1 MKVWT
6 VQGRDMPQNKKTDK
20 ADADIVQAEEGQ
32 KLHGQSW
39 KTAKAK
45 KGSQSGRFARS
56 EKTARE
62 CALAL
67 LEFRDR
73 TEREL
78 RQKLKER
85 EYSAEEINE
94 TVLFLKEYRY
104 LDDEAYA
111 DRYIRSCA
119 ARKSRRQIRADLER
133 KGVSREIIDLQL
145 QEKTVDEDSQ
155 IRKLLEK
162 KGYEPGK
169 RMEPAEY
176 RRLMGVLG
184 RRGFSGEAIR
194 RVTESMREEY
204 DSFL

>member
-1 MKVWT
+1 MLRLGWKTKSKGMKVWSIQGGE
-6 VQGRDMPQNKKTDK
+6 VQVQNLSLENLKSGKRQNPDPAGNTKKT
-20 ADADIVQAEEGQ
+20 
-32 KLHGQSW
+32 
-39 KTAKAK
+39 
-45 KGSQSGRFARS
+45 GSQNR
-56 EKTARE
+56 TVRE

-155 IRKLLEK
+155 IRKLLQK
-162 KGYEPGK
+162 KGYVPGK
-169 RMEPAEY
+169 RLEPAEY
-176 RRLMGVLG
+176 RRIMGALG

-194 RVTESMREEY
+194 KAMESMREELEE
-204 DSFL
+204 FF

>member
-1 MKVWT
+1 MKIWT
-6 VQGRDMPQNKKTDK
+6 IQGGEVQ
-20 ADADIVQAEEGQ
+20 VQSLPMES
-32 KLHGQSW
+32 L
-39 KTAKAK
+39 
-45 KGSQSGRFARS
+45 QSGKQQNPAANRKKANGQNR
-56 EKTARE
+56 TVRE

-78 RQKLKER
+78 RRKLKER
-85 EYSAEEINE
+85 EYSTEEI
-94 TVLFLKEYRY
+94 
-104 LDDEAYA
+104 DDAAYA
-111 DRYIRSCA
+111 GRYIRTCA
-119 ARKSRRQIRADLER
+119 TRKSRWQIRADLER

-145 QEKTVDEDSQ
+145 QEEYVDEDSQ

-169 RMEPAEY
+169 SMEPAEY
-176 RRLMGVLG
+176 RRLMGALG

-194 RVTESMREEY
+194 RVMESMREEY

>member
-1 MKVWT
+1 MKVWSIQGGE
-6 VQGRDMPQNKKTDK
+6 VQVQNLSLENLQSGKRQNPDPAGNTKKT
-20 ADADIVQAEEGQ
+20 
-32 KLHGQSW
+32 
-39 KTAKAK
+39 
-45 KGSQSGRFARS
+45 GSQNR
-56 EKTARE
+56 TVRE

-155 IRKLLEK
+155 IRKLLQK
-162 KGYEPGK
+162 KGYVPGK
-169 RMEPAEY
+169 RLEPAEY
-176 RRLMGVLG
+176 RRIMGALG

-194 RVTESMREEY
+194 KAMENMREELEE
-204 DSFL
+204 FF

>member
-1 MKVWT
+1 MKVWSIQGGE
-6 VQGRDMPQNKKTDK
+6 VQVQNLSLENLKSGKRQNPDPARNTKKT
-20 ADADIVQAEEGQ
+20 
-32 KLHGQSW
+32 
-39 KTAKAK
+39 
-45 KGSQSGRFARS
+45 GSQNR
-56 EKTARE
+56 TVRE

-73 TEREL
+73 TEQEL
-78 RQKLKER
+78 RRKLKER
-85 EYSAEEINE
+85 EYSTEEIDE

-111 DRYIRSCA
+111 GRYIRTCA

-145 QEKTVDEDSQ
+145 QEENVDEDSQ

-176 RRLMGVLG
+176 RRLMGALG

>member
-20 ADADIVQAEEGQ
+20 ADVDIVQAEEGQ
-32 KLHGQSW
+32 KLHGQFW

-45 KGSQSGRFARS
+45 KSSQSGRFARS

-85 EYSAEEINE
+85 EYGPEEIEE
-94 TVLFLKEYRY
+94 TVLFLNEYRY

-111 DRYIRSCA
+111 GRYIRSCA
-119 ARKSRRQIRADLER
+119 SRKSRRQIRADLER
-133 KGVSREIIDLQL
+133 KGVSREVIDLSF
-145 QEKTVDEDSQ
+145 QEEAVDEESQ
-155 IRKLLEK
+155 IEKLLLK

-169 RMEPAEY
+169 RMEPADY
-176 RRLMGVLG
+176 WRLMGTLG
-184 RRGFSGEAIR
+184 RRGFSSEAIR
-194 RVTESMREEY
+194 RVTDRMSE
-204 DSFL
+204 DAG

>member
-1 MKVWT
+1 MKVWSIQGGE
-6 VQGRDMPQNKKTDK
+6 VQVQNLSLENLKSGKRQNPDPAGNTKKT
-20 ADADIVQAEEGQ
+20 
-32 KLHGQSW
+32 
-39 KTAKAK
+39 
-45 KGSQSGRFARS
+45 GSQNR
-56 EKTARE
+56 TVRE

-111 DRYIRSCA
+111 DRYIRSCV

-155 IRKLLEK
+155 IRKLLQK
-162 KGYEPGK
+162 KGYVPGK
-169 RMEPAEY
+169 RLEPAEY
-176 RRLMGVLG
+176 RRIMGALG

-194 RVTESMREEY
+194 KAMESMREELEE
-204 DSFL
+204 FF

>member
-1 MKVWT
+1 MLRLGWKTKSKGMKVWSIQGGE
-6 VQGRDMPQNKKTDK
+6 VQVQNLSLENLQSGKRQNPDPAGNTKKT
-20 ADADIVQAEEGQ
+20 
-32 KLHGQSW
+32 
-39 KTAKAK
+39 
-45 KGSQSGRFARS
+45 GSQNR
-56 EKTARE
+56 TVRE

-155 IRKLLEK
+155 IRKLLKK
-162 KGYEPGK
+162 KGYVPGK
-169 RMEPAEY
+169 RLEPAEY
-176 RRLMGVLG
+176 RRIMGALG

-194 RVTESMREEY
+194 KAMESMREELEE
-204 DSFL
+204 FF

>member
-1 MKVWT
+1 MLRLGWKTKSKGMKVWSIQGGE
-6 VQGRDMPQNKKTDK
+6 VQVQNLSLENLKSGKRQNPDPAGNTKKT
-20 ADADIVQAEEGQ
+20 
-32 KLHGQSW
+32 
-39 KTAKAK
+39 
-45 KGSQSGRFARS
+45 GSQNR
-56 EKTARE
+56 TVRE

-119 ARKSRRQIRADLER
+119 ARKSRRQIRADLEH

-155 IRKLLEK
+155 IRKLLQK
-162 KGYEPGK
+162 KGYVPGK
-169 RMEPAEY
+169 RLEPAEY
-176 RRLMGVLG
+176 RRIMGPLG

-194 RVTESMREEY
+194 KAMESMREELEE
-204 DSFL
+204 FF

>member
-1 MKVWT
+1 MKIWS
-6 VQGRDMPQNKKTDK
+6 VQGGEVQVQNLSLENLKSGKQQNPVGKTKKT
-20 ADADIVQAEEGQ
+20 
-32 KLHGQSW
+32 
-39 KTAKAK
+39 
-45 KGSQSGRFARS
+45 GSQNR
-56 EKTARE
+56 TVRE

-73 TEREL
+73 TEQEL

-85 EYSAEEINE
+85 EYSAEEIDE

-111 DRYIRSCA
+111 GRYIRSCA
-119 ARKSRRQIRADLER
+119 ARKSRRQIRAELER
-133 KGVSREIIDLQL
+133 KGVSREVIDLQL
-145 QEKTVDEDSQ
+145 QEEEVDEDSQ
-155 IRKLLEK
+155 IRKLLVK

-176 RRLMGVLG
+176 RRIMAALG

-194 RVTESMREEY
+194 RVVESMRDEQEK
-204 DSFL
+204 FF

>member
-6 VQGRDMPQNKKTDK
+6 VQGRDMPQNKKTDQ

-32 KLHGQSW
+32 KLHGQFW

-45 KGSQSGRFARS
+45 KSSQSGRFARS

-85 EYSAEEINE
+85 EYGPEEIEE

-111 DRYIRSCA
+111 GRYIRSCA
-119 ARKSRRQIRADLER
+119 SWKSRRQIRADLER
-133 KGVSREIIDLQL
+133 KGVSREVIDLSF
-145 QEKTVDEDSQ
+145 QEEAVDEESQ
-155 IRKLLEK
+155 IEKLLLK

-169 RMEPAEY
+169 RMEPADY
-176 RRLMGVLG
+176 RRLMGTLG
-184 RRGFSGEAIR
+184 RRGFSSEAIR
-194 RVTESMREEY
+194 RVTDRMSE
-204 DSFL
+204 DAG

>member
-1 MKVWT
+1 MKVWSIQGGE
-6 VQGRDMPQNKKTDK
+6 VQVQNLSLENLKSGKRQNPDPAGNTKKT
-20 ADADIVQAEEGQ
+20 
-32 KLHGQSW
+32 
-39 KTAKAK
+39 
-45 KGSQSGRFARS
+45 GSQNR
-56 EKTARE
+56 TVRE

-104 LDDEAYA
+104 LDDEAYV

-155 IRKLLEK
+155 IRKLLQK
-162 KGYEPGK
+162 KGYVPGK
-169 RMEPAEY
+169 RLEPAEY
-176 RRLMGVLG
+176 RRIMGALG

-194 RVTESMREEY
+194 EAMESMREELEE
-204 DSFL
+204 FF

>member
-1 MKVWT
+1 MKVWSIQGGE
-6 VQGRDMPQNKKTDK
+6 VQVQNLSLENMKSGKRQNPDPAGNKK
-20 ADADIVQAEEGQ
+20 
-32 KLHGQSW
+32 
-39 KTAKAK
+39 KT
-45 KGSQSGRFARS
+45 GSQNR
-56 EKTARE
+56 TVRE

-155 IRKLLEK
+155 IRKLLQK
-162 KGYEPGK
+162 KGYVPGK
-169 RMEPAEY
+169 RLEPAEY
-176 RRLMGVLG
+176 RRIMGALG

-194 RVTESMREEY
+194 KAMESMREELEE
-204 DSFL
+204 FF

>member
-1 MKVWT
+1 MKIWT
-6 VQGRDMPQNKKTDK
+6 IQGGEVQ
-20 ADADIVQAEEGQ
+20 VQSLPMES
-32 KLHGQSW
+32 L
-39 KTAKAK
+39 
-45 KGSQSGRFARS
+45 QSGKQQNPAANRKKANGQNR
-56 EKTARE
+56 TVRE

-78 RQKLKER
+78 RRKLKER
-85 EYSAEEINE
+85 EYSTEEIDE

-104 LDDEAYA
+104 LDDAAYA
-111 DRYIRSCA
+111 GRYIRTCA

-145 QEKTVDEDSQ
+145 Q

-169 RMEPAEY
+169 SMEPAEY
-176 RRLMGVLG
+176 RRLMGALG

-194 RVTESMREEY
+194 RVMESMREEY

>member
-1 MKVWT
+1 MLRLGWKTKSKGMKVWSIQGGE
-6 VQGRDMPQNKKTDK
+6 VQVQNLSLENLQSGKRQNPDPAGNTKKT
-20 ADADIVQAEEGQ
+20 
-32 KLHGQSW
+32 
-39 KTAKAK
+39 
-45 KGSQSGRFARS
+45 GSQNR
-56 EKTARE
+56 TVRE

-104 LDDEAYA
+104 LDDEAYV

-155 IRKLLEK
+155 IRKLLQK
-162 KGYEPGK
+162 KGYVPGK
-169 RMEPAEY
+169 RLEPAEY
-176 RRLMGVLG
+176 RRIMGALG

-194 RVTESMREEY
+194 KAMESMREELEE
-204 DSFL
+204 FF

>member
-1 MKVWT
+1 MKVWNP
-6 VQGRDMPQNKKTDK
+6 QGTGRRLPEEAGQSLPEIDKKTNRPN
-20 ADADIVQAEEGQ
+20 
-32 KLHGQSW
+32 
-39 KTAKAK
+39 KTV
-45 KGSQSGRFARS
+45 
-56 EKTARE
+56 RE

-85 EYSAEEINE
+85 GYSSDEIEE

-111 DRYIRSCA
+111 GRYIRSCA

-133 KGVSREIIDLQL
+133 KGVSREVIDLQL
-145 QEKTVDEDSQ
+145 QEENVDEDSQ

-176 RRLMGVLG
+176 RRLMGALG

-194 RVTESMREEY
+194 RVTEIMREEQEE
-204 DSFL
+204 FF

>member
-1 MKVWT
+1 M
-6 VQGRDMPQNKKTDK
+6 QIQNLPMEK
-20 ADADIVQAEEGQ
+20 QQ
-32 KLHGQSW
+32 
-39 KTAKAK
+39 
-45 KGSQSGRFARS
+45 S
-56 EKTARE
+56 EKGQNPERNIKKANGQNRTARE

-85 EYSAEEINE
+85 EYSAQEIDE

-111 DRYIRSCA
+111 GRYIRSCA

-145 QEKTVDEDSQ
+145 QEEEVDEDSQ
-155 IRKLLEK
+155 IRKLLVK

-169 RMEPAEY
+169 RLEPAEY
-176 RRLMGVLG
+176 RRIMSALG

-194 RVTESMREEY
+194 RVTESMREEQGE
-204 DSFL
+204 FF

>member
-1 MKVWT
+1 MLRLGWKTKSKGMEVWSIQGGE
-6 VQGRDMPQNKKTDK
+6 VQVQNLSLENLKSGKRQNPDPAGNTKKT
-20 ADADIVQAEEGQ
+20 
-32 KLHGQSW
+32 
-39 KTAKAK
+39 
-45 KGSQSGRFARS
+45 GSQNR
-56 EKTARE
+56 TVRE

-104 LDDEAYA
+104 LDDEAYV

-155 IRKLLEK
+155 IRKLLQK
-162 KGYEPGK
+162 KGYVPGK
-169 RMEPAEY
+169 RLEPAEY
-176 RRLMGVLG
+176 RRIMGALG

-194 RVTESMREEY
+194 KAMESMREELEE
-204 DSFL
+204 FF

>member
-1 MKVWT
+1 MKVWSIQGGE
-6 VQGRDMPQNKKTDK
+6 VQVQNLSLENLQSGKRQNPDPARNTKKT
-20 ADADIVQAEEGQ
+20 
-32 KLHGQSW
+32 
-39 KTAKAK
+39 
-45 KGSQSGRFARS
+45 GSQNR
-56 EKTARE
+56 TVRE

-155 IRKLLEK
+155 IRKLLQK
-162 KGYEPGK
+162 KGYVPGK
-169 RMEPAEY
+169 RLEPAEY
-176 RRLMGVLG
+176 RRIMGALG

-194 RVTESMREEY
+194 KAMESMREELEE
-204 DSFL
+204 FF

>member
-1 MKVWT
+1 MKIWT
-6 VQGRDMPQNKKTDK
+6 IQGGEVQ
-20 ADADIVQAEEGQ
+20 VQSLPMES
-32 KLHGQSW
+32 L
-39 KTAKAK
+39 
-45 KGSQSGRFARS
+45 QSGKQQNPAANRKKANGQNR
-56 EKTARE
+56 TVRE

-78 RQKLKER
+78 RRK
-85 EYSAEEINE
+85 
-94 TVLFLKEYRY
+94 LKEYRY
-104 LDDEAYA
+104 LDDAAYA
-111 DRYIRSCA
+111 GRYIRTCA

-133 KGVSREIIDLQL
+133 KGVSSEIIDLQL
-145 QEKTVDEDSQ
+145 QEEYVDEDSQ

-176 RRLMGVLG
+176 RRLMGALG

>member
-1 MKVWT
+1 MKVWSIQGGE
-6 VQGRDMPQNKKTDK
+6 VQVQNLSLENLQSGKRQNPDPAGNTKKT
-20 ADADIVQAEEGQ
+20 
-32 KLHGQSW
+32 
-39 KTAKAK
+39 
-45 KGSQSGRFARS
+45 GSQNR
-56 EKTARE
+56 TVRE

-155 IRKLLEK
+155 IRKLLQK
-162 KGYEPGK
+162 KGYVPGK
-169 RMEPAEY
+169 RLEPAEY
-176 RRLMGVLG
+176 RRIMGALG

-194 RVTESMREEY
+194 KAMESMREELEE
-204 DSFL
+204 FF

>member
-1 MKVWT
+1 MLRLGWKTKSKGMKVWSIQGGE
-6 VQGRDMPQNKKTDK
+6 VQVQNLSLENLKSGKRQNPDPAGNTKKT
-20 ADADIVQAEEGQ
+20 
-32 KLHGQSW
+32 
-39 KTAKAK
+39 
-45 KGSQSGRFARS
+45 GSQNR
-56 EKTARE
+56 TVRE

-104 LDDEAYA
+104 LDDETYV

-155 IRKLLEK
+155 IRKLLQK
-162 KGYEPGK
+162 KGYVPGK
-169 RMEPAEY
+169 RLEPAEY
-176 RRLMGVLG
+176 RRIMGALG

-194 RVTESMREEY
+194 KAMESMREELEE
-204 DSFL
+204 FF

>member
-1 MKVWT
+1 MKVWSIQGGE
-6 VQGRDMPQNKKTDK
+6 VQVQNLSLENLQSGKRQNPDPARNTKKT
-20 ADADIVQAEEGQ
+20 
-32 KLHGQSW
+32 
-39 KTAKAK
+39 
-45 KGSQSGRFARS
+45 GSQNR
-56 EKTARE
+56 TVRE

-145 QEKTVDEDSQ
+145 QEKTVDEESQ
-155 IRKLLEK
+155 IRKLLQK
-162 KGYEPGK
+162 KGYVPGK
-169 RMEPAEY
+169 RLEPAEY
-176 RRLMGVLG
+176 RRIMGALG

-194 RVTESMREEY
+194 KAMESMREELEE
-204 DSFL
+204 FF

>member
-1 MKVWT
+1 MLRLGWKTKSKGMKVWSIQGGE
-6 VQGRDMPQNKKTDK
+6 VQVQNLSLENLKSGKRQNPDPAGNTKKT
-20 ADADIVQAEEGQ
+20 
-32 KLHGQSW
+32 
-39 KTAKAK
+39 
-45 KGSQSGRFARS
+45 GSQNR
-56 EKTARE
+56 TVRE

-104 LDDEAYA
+104 LDDEAYV

-155 IRKLLEK
+155 IRKLLQK
-162 KGYEPGK
+162 KGYVPGK
-169 RMEPAEY
+169 RLEPAEY
-176 RRLMGVLG
+176 RRIMGALG

-194 RVTESMREEY
+194 KAMESMRAELEE
-204 DSFL
+204 FF

>member
-1 MKVWT
+1 MLRLGWKTKSKGMKVWSIQGGE
-6 VQGRDMPQNKKTDK
+6 VQVQNLSLENLKSGKRQNPDPAGNTKKT
-20 ADADIVQAEEGQ
+20 
-32 KLHGQSW
+32 
-39 KTAKAK
+39 
-45 KGSQSGRFARS
+45 GSQNR
-56 EKTARE
+56 TVRE

-155 IRKLLEK
+155 IRKLLQK
-162 KGYEPGK
+162 KGYVPGK
-169 RMEPAEY
+169 RLEAAEY
-176 RRLMGVLG
+176 RRIMGALG

-194 RVTESMREEY
+194 KAMESMREELEE
-204 DSFL
+204 FF

>member
-1 MKVWT
+1 MKIWS
-6 VQGRDMPQNKKTDK
+6 
-20 ADADIVQAEEGQ
+20 I
-32 KLHGQSW
+32 
-39 KTAKAK
+39 
-45 KGSQSGRFARS
+45 QSGAVQVQNLPLENLRS
-56 EKTARE
+56 EKRQNLAENTKKTGSQNRTVRE

-73 TEREL
+73 TEWEL

-85 EYSAEEINE
+85 EYSTAEIDE

-111 DRYIRSCA
+111 GRYIRSCA
-119 ARKSRRQIRADLER
+119 ARKSRRQIQADLER
-133 KGVSREIIDLQL
+133 KGVSREMIALQL
-145 QEKTVDEDSQ
+145 QEEYVDEDSQ

-176 RRLMGVLG
+176 RRIMGALG

-194 RVTESMREEY
+194 RVTESMREECGK
-204 DSFL
+204 FF

>member
-1 MKVWT
+1 MKIWSIQGGE
-6 VQGRDMPQNKKTDK
+6 VQ
-20 ADADIVQAEEGQ
+20 VQSLPMES
-32 KLHGQSW
+32 L
-39 KTAKAK
+39 
-45 KGSQSGRFARS
+45 QSGKQQNPAANRKKANGQNR
-56 EKTARE
+56 TVRE

-85 EYSAEEINE
+85 EYSAGEIEE

-111 DRYIRSCA
+111 GRYIRSCA

-133 KGVSREIIDLQL
+133 KGVSREVIDLQL
-145 QEKTVDEDSQ
+145 QEEEVDEDSQ
-155 IRKLLEK
+155 IRKLLQK

-169 RMEPAEY
+169 RLEATEY
-176 RRLMGVLG
+176 RRIMGTLG

-194 RVTESMREEY
+194 RVMESMREEQEE
-204 DSFL
+204 FF

>member
-32 KLHGQSW
+32 KLHGQFW

-45 KGSQSGRFARS
+45 KSSQSGRFARS

-85 EYSAEEINE
+85 EYGPEEIEE

-111 DRYIRSCA
+111 GRYIRSCA
-119 ARKSRRQIRADLER
+119 SRKSRRQIRADLER
-133 KGVSREIIDLQL
+133 KGVSREVIDLSF
-145 QEKTVDEDSQ
+145 QEEAVDEESQ
-155 IRKLLEK
+155 IEKLLLK

-169 RMEPAEY
+169 RMEPADY
-176 RRLMGVLG
+176 RRLMGTLG
-184 RRGFSGEAIR
+184 RRGFSSEAIR
-194 RVTESMREEY
+194 RVTDRMSE
-204 DSFL
+204 DAG

>member
-1 MKVWT
+1 MKVWSIQGGE
-6 VQGRDMPQNKKTDK
+6 VQVQNLSLENLKSGKRQNPDPAGNTKKT
-20 ADADIVQAEEGQ
+20 
-32 KLHGQSW
+32 
-39 KTAKAK
+39 
-45 KGSQSGRFARS
+45 GSQNR
-56 EKTARE
+56 TVRE

-104 LDDEAYA
+104 LDDEAYV

-119 ARKSRRQIRADLER
+119 ARKSRRQIRADLEH

-155 IRKLLEK
+155 IRKLLQK
-162 KGYEPGK
+162 KGYVPGK
-169 RMEPAEY
+169 RLEPAEY
-176 RRLMGVLG
+176 RRIMGALG

-194 RVTESMREEY
+194 KAMESMREELEE
-204 DSFL
+204 FF

>member
-1 MKVWT
+1 MKVWSIQGGE
-6 VQGRDMPQNKKTDK
+6 VQVQNLSLENLKSGKRQNPDPAGNTKKT
-20 ADADIVQAEEGQ
+20 
-32 KLHGQSW
+32 
-39 KTAKAK
+39 
-45 KGSQSGRFARS
+45 GSQNR
-56 EKTARE
+56 TVRE

-104 LDDEAYA
+104 LDDETYV

-155 IRKLLEK
+155 IRKLLQK
-162 KGYEPGK
+162 KGYVPGK
-169 RMEPAEY
+169 RLEPAEY
-176 RRLMGVLG
+176 RRIMGALG

-194 RVTESMREEY
+194 KAMESMREELEE
-204 DSFL
+204 FF

>member
-1 MKVWT
+1 MQNLPLENLKS
-6 VQGRDMPQNKKTDK
+6 GRPQNPAGKARKT
-20 ADADIVQAEEGQ
+20 
-32 KLHGQSW
+32 
-39 KTAKAK
+39 
-45 KGSQSGRFARS
+45 GSQNR
-56 EKTARE
+56 TVRE

-78 RQKLKER
+78 RRKLKER
-85 EYSAEEINE
+85 EYSTEEIDE

-111 DRYIRSCA
+111 GRYIRTCA
-119 ARKSRRQIRADLER
+119 ARKSRLQIRADLER

-145 QEKTVDEDSQ
+145 QEEYVDEDSQ